1 MPGDTHDSGTS
12 STVDRYLETI
22 YCVAGEGEVVRPGR
36 LAQWLGVSAPTVSD
50 AVQRLERDGWVTISS
65 DRSVQLTPHGDAK
78 ASSIVRR
85 HRILE
90 RWLTDTLGFD
100 WAAADEEADRL
111 SSVISDEVIERID
124 ESIGAPRTCPHG
136 NPIPGRSAPYGD
148 LITLGDLEPGT
159 VAVVRRISEV
169 AEHEARALLLSLHE
183 FGIAEGSR
191 VMVASAKTLESELII
206 HIDERTLSLPT
217 SSARWIWVEAE
228 PERADLLSE
237 LESPHAR

>member
-1 MPGDTHDSGTS
+1 MSGDTHESGTS

-22 YCVAGEGEVVRPGR
+22 YCVAGEGEVVRPSR

-50 AVQRLERDGWVTISS
+50 AVQRLERDGWVTIAR
-65 DRSVQLTPHGDAK
+65 DRSVQLTSKGHAK

-111 SSVISDEVIERID
+111 SSVISDDVIERID
-124 ESIGAPRTCPHG
+124 ESMGSPLTCPHG
-136 NPIPGRSAPYGD
+136 NPIPGRTPAYGR
-148 LITLGDLEPGT
+148 LTTLADLEPGT
-159 VAVVRRISEV
+159 EAVVRRISEV

-183 FGIAEGSR
+183 IGVHEGSH
-191 VMVASAKTLESELII
+191 VMVSAHVSLDAHLMVE
-206 HIDERTLSLPT
+206 IDQRTLSLP
-217 SSARWIWVEAE
+217 SDSAKWIWVETAE
-228 PERADLLSE
+228 VTMND
-237 LESPHAR
+237 ESTVTVSK

>member
-1 MPGDTHDSGTS
+1 VPGDLHDSETS

-22 YCVAGEGEVVRPGR
+22 YCVAGEGEVVRPSR

-50 AVQRLERDGWVTISS
+50 AVQRLERDGWVTIAR
-65 DRSVQLTPHGDAK
+65 DRSVQLTANGHAK

-111 SSVISDEVIERID
+111 SSVISDDVIERID
-124 ESIGAPRTCPHG
+124 ESIGAPLTCPHG
-136 NPIPGRSAPYGD
+136 NPIPGRTPAYGHLTTLAD
-148 LITLGDLEPGT
+148 LTPGAT
-159 VAVVRRISEV
+159 AIVRRISEV

-183 FGIAEGSR
+183 IGITEGSHLVVSKEIALESQLIVEINER
-191 VMVASAKTLESELII
+191 SLSLPAASAK
-206 HIDERTLSLPT
+206 
-217 SSARWIWVEAE
+217 WIWVEAVE
-228 PERADLLSE
+228 DASKDAEVERVE
-237 LESPHAR
+237 I

>member
-1 MPGDTHDSGTS
+1 MPGDLHDSETS

-22 YCVAGEGEVVRPGR
+22 YCVAGEGEVVRPSR

-50 AVQRLERDGWVTISS
+50 AVQRLERDGWVTIAR
-65 DRSVQLTPHGDAK
+65 DRSVQLTANGHAK

-111 SSVISDEVIERID
+111 SSVISDDVIERID
-124 ESIGAPRTCPHG
+124 ESIGAPLTCPHG
-136 NPIPGRSAPYGD
+136 NPIPGRTPAYGHLTTLAD
-148 LITLGDLEPGT
+148 LTPGAT
-159 VAVVRRISEV
+159 AIVRRISEV

-183 FGIAEGSR
+183 IGITEGSHLVVSKEIALESQLIVEINER
-191 VMVASAKTLESELII
+191 SLSLPAASAK
-206 HIDERTLSLPT
+206 
-217 SSARWIWVEAE
+217 WIWVEAVE
-228 PERADLLSE
+228 DASKDAEVERVE
-237 LESPHAR
+237 I

>member
-1 MPGDTHDSGTS
+1 MPGDTHDSETS

-22 YCVAGEGEVVRPGR
+22 YCVAGEGEVVRPSR

-50 AVQRLERDGWVTISS
+50 AVQRLERDGWVTIAG
-65 DRSVQLTPHGDAK
+65 DRSVQLTANGHSK

-111 SSVISDEVIERID
+111 SSVISDDVIERID
-124 ESIGAPRTCPHG
+124 ESIGAPLTCPHG
-136 NPIPGRSAPYGD
+136 NPIPGRTPTYGHLTTLAD
-148 LITLGDLEPGT
+148 LKPGAT
-159 VAVVRRISEV
+159 AIVRRISEV

-183 FGIAEGSR
+183 IGIAEGSHL
-191 VMVASAKTLESELII
+191 VVSKEMTLESQLIVEI
-206 HIDERTLSLPT
+206 NERTLSLPAA
-217 SSARWIWVEAE
+217 SAKWIWVETVDGSSSNNVAPSDE
-228 PERADLLSE
+228 G
-237 LESPHAR
+237 

>member
-1 MPGDTHDSGTS
+1 MPGDAHDSETS

-50 AVQRLERDGWVTISS
+50 AVQRLERDGWVTIAG
-65 DRSVQLTPHGDAK
+65 DRSVQLTANGHSK

-90 RWLTDTLGFD
+90 RWLTDSLGFD

-111 SSVISDEVIERID
+111 SSVISDDVIERID
-124 ESIGAPRTCPHG
+124 ESIGAPLTCPHG
-136 NPIPGRSAPYGD
+136 NPIPGRTPTYGH
-148 LITLGDLEPGT
+148 LTTLADLEPGAT
-159 VAVVRRISEV
+159 AIVRRISEV

-183 FGIAEGSR
+183 IGIAEGSHLVVSR
-191 VMVASAKTLESELII
+191 EVTVDSQLVVEINQ
-206 HIDERTLSLPT
+206 RTLSLPA
-217 SSARWIWVEAE
+217 SSAKWIWVETVDDSSVDTA
-228 PERADLLSE
+228 
-237 LESPHAR
+237 ARIEI

>member
-1 MPGDTHDSGTS
+1 MPGDNHDSETS

-22 YCVAGEGEVVRPGR
+22 YCVAGEGEVVRPSR

-50 AVQRLERDGWVTISS
+50 AVQRLERDGWVTIAR
-65 DRSVQLTPHGDAK
+65 DRSVQLTAHGHAK

-111 SSVISDEVIERID
+111 SSVISDDVIERID
-124 ESIGAPRTCPHG
+124 ESIGAPLTCPHG
-136 NPIPGRSAPYGD
+136 NPIPGRTPTYGRLTSLAD
-148 LITLGDLEPGT
+148 LQPGAT
-159 VAVVRRISEV
+159 AIVRRISEV

-183 FGIAEGSR
+183 IGITEGSHLVLSR
-191 VMVASAKTLESELII
+191 EIALESQLIVEINERSLALPAASAK
-206 HIDERTLSLPT
+206 
-217 SSARWIWVEAE
+217 WIWVEAVE
-228 PERADLLSE
+228 DAAKDPEVVRVE
-237 LESPHAR
+237 I